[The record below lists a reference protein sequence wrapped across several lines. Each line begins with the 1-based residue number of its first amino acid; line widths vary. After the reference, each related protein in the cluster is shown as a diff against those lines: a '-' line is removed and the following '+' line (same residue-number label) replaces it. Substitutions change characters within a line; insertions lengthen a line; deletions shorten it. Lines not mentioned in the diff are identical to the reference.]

1 MIQRE
6 TTLTRYFQK
15 YGNIDKAVFMAKI
28 QREKSRQVKIQA
40 SLKPS
45 YVMYIGKDKLDS
57 MVEKENIEL
66 IKKQMKESGLEIPLV
81 IFDRYSI
88 REEIKNNKLK

>member
-1 MIQRE
+1 
-6 TTLTRYFQK
+6 
-15 YGNIDKAVFMAKI
+15 MAKI

-45 YVMYIGKDKLDS
+45 YVMYIGNDKLDS

-66 IKKQMKESGLEIPLV
+66 IK
-81 IFDRYSI
+81 
-88 REEIKNNKLK
+88 NK